1 MRKQVLLAGF
11 VVALSLTTAA
21 NANNYSVRNSNG
33 AGCTQTEDTGKQ
45 LEFGTSF
52 NSANDSATMSATW
65 TFQLGK
71 DKLKKIDCGR
81 LFDIS
86 IQREQLELD
95 KARLE
100 VQLLKAQIS
109 ATKNGTEAPKAIGD
123 DW

>member
-1 MRKQVLLAGF
+1 
-11 VVALSLTTAA
+11 
-21 NANNYSVRNSNG
+21 
-33 AGCTQTEDTGKQ
+33 
-45 LEFGTSF
+45 
-52 NSANDSATMSATW
+52 MSATW

-71 DKLKKIDCGR
+71 DKLKKIDCSR

-100 VQLLKAQIS
+100 IQLLKAQIS